1 MSVEFLSALGA
12 AVRAMRARLDREL
25 QTHGLHVGQ
34 HMILR
39 VLWDED
45 GLTPREIADR
55 VGVEMPTVTRA
66 VQRMERGGFLS
77 RTAHPDDARSVRIH
91 LTERGRAVWSEV
103 SQLLVRETER
113 ALHGIPADQSDAMTA
128 LLEQVATNLRTPDS
142 TA

>member
-12 AVRAMRARLDREL
+12 AVRAMRAHLDREL

-34 HMILR
+34 HAILR
-39 VLWDED
+39 VLWEEE

-66 VQRMERGGFLS
+66 VQRMERGGFL
-77 RTAHPDDARSVRIH
+77 RRAAHPDDARSVRIY
-91 LTERGRAVWSEV
+91 LTDHGRAVWSEV

-113 ALHGIPADQSDAMTA
+113 ALHGIPVEQSEAMTA
-128 LLEQVATNLRTPDS
+128 LLEQVAANLR
-142 TA
+142 AG